1 MFFVHFC
8 RWKETEKMR
17 EEIYYEDQNLDVM
30 DDAPTTSEE
39 AHRRIVEA
47 ERGIANGEVVLHS
60 EVMKHSYAL
69 LVKYAG

>member
-1 MFFVHFC
+1 
-8 RWKETEKMR
+8 MR
-17 EEIYYEDQNLDVM
+17 EEIYYKDQNWDVM
-30 DDAPTTSEE
+30 DDAPTTFEE

>member
-1 MFFVHFC
+1 
-8 RWKETEKMR
+8 MR
-17 EEIYYEDQNLDVM
+17 EEIYYEGQNLDVM

-47 ERGIANGEVVLHS
+47 ERGIANSEVVLHS

-69 LVKYAG
+69 FGK